1 MGKPLLIRGGATS
14 LGPWFAKERWGP
26 ARLRNDFGETVVEAA
41 DVPGSGAANAGE
53 KRGTVTFEAFD
64 DAITA
69 LRGAAEKQAE

>member
-1 MGKPLLIRGGATS
+1 MLWRLLPGLEADEVRFAMAHVFEHAAAEDEYRAGGGGRA
-14 LGPWFAKERWGP
+14 
-26 ARLRNDFGETVVEAA
+26 
-41 DVPGSGAANAGE
+41 GSGAAAGE

>member
-41 DVPGSGAANAGE
+41 DVPGGGVPPQSMRRWN
-53 KRGTVTFEAFD
+53 R
-64 DAITA
+64 
-69 LRGAAEKQAE
+69 